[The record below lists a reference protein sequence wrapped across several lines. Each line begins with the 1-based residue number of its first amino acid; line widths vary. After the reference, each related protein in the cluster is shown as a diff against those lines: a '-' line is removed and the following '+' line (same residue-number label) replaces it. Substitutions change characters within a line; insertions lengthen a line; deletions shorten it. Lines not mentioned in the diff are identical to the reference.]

1 MLAHSAGFEQL
12 CSCCLSVGARVPS
25 GLHPQLFLD
34 TVELSSEVI
43 LLVAWF
49 GKSYGVSLTQ
59 KQLGGGFLVTNLYLD
74 GFLKLCWL
82 LIYSFVSESTGSF
95 LTVSLFLV
103 TRQVSTPNQHRLDKA
118 QKTSMSQS
126 PLKNSNT
133 QYLRVVLCFLFFPSD
148 FLLLLQLPSSS

>member
-1 MLAHSAGFEQL
+1 MDCQPLFPDLFLFKHGVSLGVLVLAHSAGFEQL

-34 TVELSSEVI
+34 TVELSSEMI
-43 LLVAWF
+43 LLMAWF
-49 GKSYGVSLTQ
+49 GKSYGVSLTE

-95 LTVSLFLV
+95 LTVSLLLV
-103 TRQVSTPNQHRLDKA
+103 TRQ
-118 QKTSMSQS
+118 
-126 PLKNSNT
+126 
-133 QYLRVVLCFLFFPSD
+133 FPS
-148 FLLLLQLPSSS
+148 QISIGWTRHRKRQ